1 MVLKQ
6 NLDTKIIYDAVFNLI
21 EIANTNLPPEVYNK
35 LSNYNCDYKNEI
47 LKNAYLAQ
55 SKKRPLCQDT
65 GQVVVFLEIGQ
76 DVILDGEYVETA
88 INRAVGDCYAKNFYR
103 KSTVHDALYNRTN
116 RGDNTPAI
124 IHTQIIEG
132 AEISIMI
139 GIKGGGSENMT
150 FLKMFNPTT
159 CEAEILDYVEKCAL
173 DAGENACPP
182 MSIGIGIG
190 GCAETAAFLAKKAL
204 FFGKSIKT
212 DIKNVF
218 EMRIMTAPTHIACMP
233 VCLNLSCHSKR
244 SASAKIKNGEIIYTS
259 DFQKYD
265 DVETSSNAKEILV
278 SDVSALKNLK
288 NNEEILLS
296 GIIYTAR
303 DAAHQKLVRMLDLGE
318 KLPFDLKNAVIFYAG
333 PCPAKN
339 GEIIGP
345 IGPTTSKRMDK
356 FALVLYKNGVIATI
370 GKGDRTINGLNALY
384 FKANGG
390 IACVL
395 QDCVKK
401 CELVCFEELGTE
413 AIYKLYVEKFPL
425 KTVWL

>member
-124 IHTQIIEG
+124 IHTQIVEG

-150 FLKMFNPTT
+150 FLKMFNPTAS
-159 CEAEILDYVEKCAL
+159 EAEILEYVEKCAL

-218 EMRIMTAPTHIACMP
+218 EMGIMTAPTHIACMP

-265 DVETSSNAKEILV
+265 DVETSSNAKEIQV

-413 AIYKLYVEKFPL
+413 AIYKLHVEKLPL